1 MKINTGS
8 RSRAGRLAALLLAC
22 WFLPGLGPGR
32 VLSLGVGVCQ
42 AEEPAVVLQIISS
55 RSEEGT
61 LKVFQGIS
69 GLHIVASAITDNMSL
84 NLSNS
89 SLYGV
94 MNVNEASGG
103 FGINQASV
111 FNCDAT
117 VNVPGL
123 VMPAMTTTVTSVLK
137 DNAVHLTGTTNYSTA
152 ITGQGFAG
160 AGVLMLN
167 QTAGN
172 VNNSFTSVGVSVG
185 PLLSTP
191 PNSPVITGLNGA
203 VALSNGQLQAY
214 AATNN
219 NHLTTTGKQ
228 IATATIDGAPFTNF
242 TGVAAITQ
250 VTGNLNQVTNSVQVN
265 VNR

>member
-1 MKINTGS
+1 
-8 RSRAGRLAALLLAC
+8 
-22 WFLPGLGPGR
+22 

-42 AEEPAVVLQIISS
+42 AEEPAIVLQTIRL
-55 RSEEGT
+55 RSGEGT

-69 GLHIVASAITDNMSL
+69 NLDVWARAFAD
-84 NLSNS
+84 NLSLDLSYS

-94 MNVNEASGG
+94 MNINEASGG
-103 FGINQASV
+103 FGINQGSM
-111 FNCDAT
+111 FNLNAM
-117 VNVPGL
+117 VNAPGL
-123 VMPAMTTTVTSVLK
+123 VMPPMTSTVNSVLK
-137 DNAVHLTGTTNYSTA
+137 NNALYLSNTDYSTA

-185 PLLSTP
+185 PLLPT
-191 PNSPVITGLNGA
+191 PNSPTQVRIQIGPNGA
-203 VALSNGQLQAY
+203 AIALSNAQLKAY
-214 AATNN
+214 VATNN
-219 NHLTTTGKQ
+219 NSLHSTGQ
-228 IATATIDGAPFTNF
+228 QTASATMEGQAFKNF

-250 VTGNLNQVTNSVQVN
+250 VAGNLNQVINNVQVN